1 MKTLIIKNLLSA
13 FTAQQATYS
22 EQVYELFKGNYRDND
37 KCFRCTI
44 NAVECII
51 NAVECI
57 IIPLFHALK
66 EYFPQL
72 QLPDKDRY
80 GLSGGYYKMT
90 IGNRIIG
97 GFAFPKKGIDVLLYT
112 PFTENPRNKADYQI
126 SSLPQLVLIIRKQ
139 LN

>member
-1 MKTLIIKNLLSA
+1 MKTLNIKNLLSA

-22 EQVYELFKGNYRDND
+22 EQVYELFIGNYRDND
-37 KCFRCTI
+37 KCFRCT
-44 NAVECII
+44 I

-90 IGNRIIG
+90 IGNRVIG
-97 GFAFPKKGIDVLLYT
+97 GFAFPKKGIDILLYT
-112 PFTENPRNKADYQI
+112 PFTESPRNKADYKI